1 MMLSAIFLLTTVAGC
16 VLAAQDQQGLQDG
29 SHTALVA
36 TVESLLERIQGLED
50 LVRSQGQIFISE
62 KQQWLAEK
70 ESLQIRV
77 ERLETLCS
85 FNDVFPEKSTTDG
98 NEAVRLAKD
107 SQTHARAVFVRSDDS
122 DPLVPVVTQ
131 LTARVNEVS
140 AGLQTVKNEV
150 VEASTSVYVHWGS
163 STCTSSA
170 ALVYSGEIGGSF
182 FDTTGA
188 AVNYLCLPLTDLT
201 LADSS
206 TVNDAQLYGGEY
218 ETQDAH
224 QEKDPLCAVC
234 RSSRATN
241 VMIPAKTVCPAGW
254 TSEYIGWLMGGWPG
268 HNAASEFICVDSK
281 MEERIG
287 SERNDNG
294 KLLYYTVTVCG
305 SLPCPPYVNGKKVTC
320 VVCSK

>member
-1 MMLSAIFLLTTVAGC
+1 MLSAIFLLTTVAGC

-36 TVESLLERIQGLED
+36 TVESLLERIQSLED
-50 LVRSQGQIFISE
+50 LVRSQGQIFLSE

-85 FNDVFPEKSTTDG
+85 FNDVFLEKSTTDG
-98 NEAVRLAKD
+98 NEAVSLARD
-107 SQTHARAVFVRSDDS
+107 SVNPRACCLCSVRRQRPSGA
-122 DPLVPVVTQ
+122 VVTQ
-131 LTARVNEVS
+131 LTK
-140 AGLQTVKNEV
+140 GLTKSVRPADCVKNEV

-170 ALVYSGEIGGSF
+170 VLVYSGEIGGSF
-182 FDTTGA
+182 YDTTGA

-201 LADSS
+201 LADIS
-206 TVNDAQLYGGEY
+206 TTYYAQLYGGEY
-218 ETQDAH
+218 ESQDAH
-224 QEKDPLCAVC
+224 QEKDPVCAVC
-234 RSSRATN
+234 RSSHATN

-254 TSEYIGWLMGGWPG
+254 TSEYSGWLMAGWTG

-294 KLLYYTVTVCG
+294 KLLYYTVTVWEPALS
-305 SLPCPPYVNGKKVTC
+305 SLCQREEG
-320 VVCSK
+320 